1 MEMNLSNKLL
11 LKIGL
16 LFTAGKIVMMVKIY
30 MKMKKKTLRK
40 LLKAQRKER
49 AQAQAPGLP
58 WAMKKYFDRYFWQ
71 NIADFACSPREFHW
85 RQLRKAAEARRRR
98 AG

>member
-1 MEMNLSNKLL
+1 MQ
-11 LKIGL
+11 
-16 LFTAGKIVMMVKIY
+16 TAASDHAHTLQKEKD
-30 MKMKKKTLRK
+30 MKKKTLRK

>member
-1 MEMNLSNKLL
+1 
-11 LKIGL
+11 
-16 LFTAGKIVMMVKIY
+16 
-30 MKMKKKTLRK
+30 MKKKTLRK

-49 AQAQAPGLP
+49 AQARTPGGP
-58 WAMKKYFDRYFWQ
+58 WAMKEYVDRYFWQ

-85 RQLRKAAEARRRR
+85 RQLRRAAEERRGR